1 VNTVAAPAAAP
12 PAAPHPPGNLSLHGV
27 RQIRQARLDETLA
40 KLAALTVGVPPVQ
53 HVTWIGD
60 LQQGDGGK
68 GAMVDRLGPSHQLVV
83 RTQGGDNAGHT
94 TVYAGADGRDVV
106 IKNHIVPSG
115 LRHPG
120 CIGVLGNGVL
130 VNPERL
136 SDELA
141 AFAAL
146 VPDIAARVLVSSRA
160 HLVLPLHRLVDGHQE
175 DLKRQSAHEIGTT
188 HRGIGPANVSK
199 VNRIGIRVGD
209 VADLALVEQ
218 RLRANV
224 QFFNLDAAELARNLE
239 FLTGYRELL
248 LSLATDSHRLINTA
262 VAAGYSVLFEG
273 AQGPLIDLEHG
284 IYPYVTTSPT
294 AIYSVGSGSGVD
306 LSSVTKRV
314 GVLKLYQTM
323 VGNGAFVSEDH
334 GPLADRLRLLGSEV
348 GTTTGRPRRCGW
360 LDLVHAHWAVGLN
373 RYTSVVLTKLDVLDD
388 FDEIGVCIAYQ
399 RNGAIEA
406 HFEPEHQVLME
417 CTPVYRYFPGWKS
430 STTGLV
436 DYSQLPAQA
445 RALIDFVADY
455 LGVPIGGVTKG
466 PRDSDILLPPDSELA
481 SMLAGPQSPA
491 VHPAG

>member
-1 VNTVAAPAAAP
+1 VNTVTAPAAAP
-12 PAAPHPPGNLSLHGV
+12 PAAGTDPVLSLHGV
-27 RQIRQARLDETLA
+27 RQLRQARQDETLA
-40 KLAALTVGVPPVQ
+40 TLAGLNIAVPPVQ
-53 HVTWIGD
+53 YVTWIGD

-68 GAMVDRLGPSHQLVV
+68 GAMVDRLSPRHQLIV
-83 RTQGGDNAGHT
+83 RAQGGDNAGHT
-94 TVYAGADGRDVV
+94 TVYTGADGRDVV
-106 IKNHIVPSG
+106 LKNHIVPSG

-136 SDELA
+136 SEELT
-141 AFAAL
+141 AFSAR
-146 VPDIAARVLVSSRA
+146 VPDIASRVLVSSRA
-160 HLVLPLHRLVDGHQE
+160 HLVLPLHRLVDGYQE
-175 DLKRQSAHEIGTT
+175 ELKRQSAHEIGTT

-218 RLRANV
+218 RLQANV
-224 QFFNLDAAELARNLE
+224 QFFNLEQSELARNLE
-239 FLTGYRELL
+239 WLTGYRQLL
-248 LSLATDSHRLINTA
+248 LSLATDSHRLIGTA

-306 LSSVTKRV
+306 LSSVTRRV

-334 GPLADRLRLLGSEV
+334 GPLADRLRRIGAEV

-399 RNGAIEA
+399 RNGEILA

-417 CTPVYRYFPGWKS
+417 CTPVYRYFPGWKR
-430 STTGLV
+430 STTGL
-436 DYSQLPAQA
+436 DSYSQLPAQA
-445 RALIDFVADY
+445 RELIDFIADY

-466 PRDSDILLPPDSELA
+466 PRDSDILVPADSELVP
-481 SMLAGPQSPA
+481 MLPGSR
-491 VHPAG
+491 PAG